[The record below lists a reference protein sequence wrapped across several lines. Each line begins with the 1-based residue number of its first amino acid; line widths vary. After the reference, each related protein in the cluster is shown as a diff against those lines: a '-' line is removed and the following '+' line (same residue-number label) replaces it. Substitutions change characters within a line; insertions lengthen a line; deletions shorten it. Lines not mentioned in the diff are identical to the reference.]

1 MYFEISIDW
10 LDLSQSNDA
19 LKITSKFNLIL
30 ILETKNYN
38 KKLDLRIELELTI
51 AFKENSYIQ
60 EINFIIV
67 LQSKPQL
74 LMS

>member
-10 LDLSQSNDA
+10 LDLRQSNDA

-51 AFKENSYIQ
+51 AFKENCYIQ
-60 EINFIIV
+60 EINFRIV